1 MMWAA
6 FTLAFFGFLCCS
18 KFTYQGVNKFCPRF
32 DLGTECVSF
41 VPSLASPQHMVITLW
56 SSKTDPFR
64 AGQSLLIA
72 RADSLLCAVTAMQHY
87 FQFVAPPGPLFIFR
101 SGRLLTRATFTSL
114 LRDTARHAGLP
125 FHSLKG
131 RIGAA
136 SSAAAAGLPDWLIKV
151 MGRWSSDCYQLYIR
165 TPKQVLLSAAPR
177 MASSSP

>member
-1 MMWAA
+1 M
-6 FTLAFFGFLCCS
+6 
-18 KFTYQGVNKFCPRF
+18 
-32 DLGTECVSF
+32 SF

-56 SSKTDPFR
+56 TSKIDPFH

-87 FQFVAPPGPLFIFR
+87 FQFVALPRGPLFIFQ
-101 SGRLLTRATFTSL
+101 SGRLFTRATVTSL
-114 LRDTARHAGLP
+114 LCDAAHHAGLP

-131 RIGAA
+131 HSSCIGAA

-177 MASSSP
+177 MGTSSP

>member
-1 MMWAA
+1 MVWTA

-18 KFTYQGVNKFCPRF
+18 KFTYQGVNKFCPHI
-32 DLGTECVSF
+32 DLGTKCVSF

-64 AGQSLLIA
+64 TGQFLLIA
-72 RADSLLCAVTAMQHY
+72 RADSSLCAVTVMQQY
-87 FQFVAPPGPLFIFR
+87 FQFVALLGPLFIFR
-101 SGRLLTRATFTSL
+101 SGRLLTRSTVTSL
-114 LRDTARHAGLP
+114 LRDAARHAGLP

-131 RIGAA
+131 HSFRIGAA

-151 MGRWSSDCYQLYIR
+151 MGRWSSHGYQLYTR
-165 TPKQVLLSAAPR
+165 KVLLSAAPC

>member
-1 MMWAA
+1 M
-6 FTLAFFGFLCCS
+6 
-18 KFTYQGVNKFCPRF
+18 
-32 DLGTECVSF
+32 SF
-41 VPSLASPQHMVITLW
+41 VPSLASPQHMVITLR

-72 RADSLLCAVTAMQHY
+72 RADSSLCTVTAMQHY
-87 FQFVAPPGPLFIFR
+87 FQFVSPPPGPLFIFR
-101 SGRLLTRATFTSL
+101 SGRLLTRSAVTSL
-114 LRDTARHAGLP
+114 LRDAARHAGLP

-131 RIGAA
+131 HSFRIGAA